1 MTLIKISIV
10 EVVKD
15 GMSGKTR
22 LREVSLLFGGDPILY
37 IGPVPI
43 ASRLQ
48 VWFTIPGLNAPVAY
62 WIGFSH

>member
-1 MTLIKISIV
+1 MTLIKISIM

-37 IGPVPI
+37 IGLLPPV
-43 ASRLQ
+43 
-48 VWFTIPGLNAPVAY
+48 
-62 WIGFSH
+62 